1 MINKTILININFFI
15 KYKIIFYLANFILI
29 LLYLYPGSLIGC
41 YLYDDCKLQ
50 PQITP
55 DYIISSNHLYAF
67 AILSII
73 GFFTYKNSK
82 KVEYLSGYLII
93 ISIFLELFHN
103 FIPERSFE
111 YSDLFG
117 NLAGVIIVII
127 VFNLFKKYEDL
138 KN

>member
-1 MINKTILININFFI
+1 MFNFFS
-15 KYKIIFYLANFILI
+15 KYKIIFYLINFILI
-29 LLYLYPGSLIGC
+29 LLYLFPGSLIGC
-41 YLYDDCKLQ
+41 FLYDDCKLQ

-67 AILSII
+67 VILSLI
-73 GFFTYKNSK
+73 GFFTFKNSK
-82 KVEYLSGYLII
+82 KIQYLSIYLIL

-117 NLAGVIIVII
+117 NLTGVIVVII
-127 VFNLFKKYEDL
+127 VFNLFKKYENL

>member
-1 MINKTILININFFI
+1 MFNFFI
-15 KYKIIFYLANFILI
+15 KYKIIFYLTNFILI
-29 LLYLYPGSLIGC
+29 LLYLFPGSLIGC
-41 YLYDDCKLQ
+41 FLYDDCKLQ

-67 AILSII
+67 AILSLI

-82 KVEYLSGYLII
+82 KTKFLAIYLIV
-93 ISIFLELFHN
+93 ISLFLELFHN

-117 NLAGVIIVII
+117 NLAGVIIVILG
-127 VFNLFKKYEDL
+127 FNLFKKYENL

>member
-1 MINKTILININFFI
+1 MFNFFT
-15 KYKIIFYLANFILI
+15 KYKIIFYLTNFILI
-29 LLYLYPGSLIGC
+29 LLYLFPGSLIGC
-41 YLYDDCKLQ
+41 FLYDDCKLQ

-67 AILSII
+67 AILSLI

-82 KVEYLSGYLII
+82 KTKYLAIYLIV

-103 FIPERSFE
+103 FIPERSFQ
-111 YSDLFG
+111 YPDLFG
-117 NLAGVIIVII
+117 NLAGVIIVIT
-127 VFNLFKKYEDL
+127 VFNLFKKYENL

>member
-1 MINKTILININFFI
+1 MFNFFT
-15 KYKIIFYLANFILI
+15 KYKIIFYLTNFILI
-29 LLYLYPGSLIGC
+29 LLYLFPGSLIGC
-41 YLYDDCKLQ
+41 FLYDDCKLQ

-67 AILSII
+67 AILSLI
-73 GFFTYKNSK
+73 GFFTYKNLK
-82 KVEYLSGYLII
+82 KVKYLSIYLIV

-117 NLAGVIIVII
+117 NLAGVIVVII
-127 VFNLFKKYEDL
+127 VFNLFKKYENL

>member
-1 MINKTILININFFI
+1 MIKFFT
-15 KYKIIFYLANFILI
+15 KYKIIFYLSNFILI
-29 LLYLYPGSLIGC
+29 LLYLFPGSLIGC
-41 YLYDDCKLQ
+41 FLYNDCKLQ
-50 PQITP
+50 PQITR

-67 AILSII
+67 VILSLI
-73 GFFTYKNSK
+73 GFLTYKNSK
-82 KVEYLSGYLII
+82 KKRYLIGYLIAV
-93 ISIFLELFHN
+93 SIFLEIFRY

-127 VFNLFKKYEDL
+127 VFNLLKIYENS

>member
-1 MINKTILININFFI
+1 MISFFS
-15 KYKIIFYLANFILI
+15 KYKIIFYLSNFILI
-29 LLYLYPGSLIGC
+29 LLYLFPGSLIG
-41 YLYDDCKLQ
+41 YFLYGDFKLQ

-67 AILSII
+67 AVLSLI

-82 KVEYLSGYLII
+82 KIRYLSGYLIAV
-93 ISIFLELFHN
+93 SIFLEISHKI
-103 FIPERSFE
+103 IPERSFE

-117 NLAGVIIVII
+117 NLAGVIIIII
-127 VFNLFKKYEDL
+127 VFNLLKIYENL

>member
-1 MINKTILININFFI
+1 MISFFS
-15 KYKIIFYLANFILI
+15 KYKIIFYLSNFILI
-29 LLYLYPGSLIGC
+29 LLYLFPGSLIG
-41 YLYDDCKLQ
+41 YFLYGDFKLQ
-50 PQITP
+50 PQIIP

-67 AILSII
+67 AVLSLI

-82 KVEYLSGYLII
+82 KIRYLSGYLIAV
-93 ISIFLELFHN
+93 SIFLEISHK

-117 NLAGVIIVII
+117 NLAGVIIIII
-127 VFNLFKKYEDL
+127 VFNLLKIYENL

>member
-1 MINKTILININFFI
+1 MFNFFT
-15 KYKIIFYLANFILI
+15 KYKIIFYLTNFILI
-29 LLYLYPGSLIGC
+29 LLYLFPGSLIGC
-41 YLYDDCKLQ
+41 FLYDDCKLQ

-67 AILSII
+67 VILSLI

-82 KVEYLSGYLII
+82 KTYYLAIYLIV

-111 YSDLFG
+111 YPDLFG

-127 VFNLFKKYEDL
+127 VFYLLKIYENS

>member
-1 MINKTILININFFI
+1 MFNFFT
-15 KYKIIFYLANFILI
+15 KYKIIFYLTNFVLI
-29 LLYLYPGSLIGC
+29 FLYLFPGSLIGC
-41 YLYDDCKLQ
+41 FWYDDCKLQ
-50 PQITP
+50 PQITH

-67 AILSII
+67 AILSLI
-73 GFFTYKNSK
+73 GFFTYKNLK
-82 KVEYLSGYLII
+82 KTKHLAIYLIV

-117 NLAGVIIVII
+117 NLAGVIVVII
-127 VFNLFKKYEDL
+127 IFNLFKKYENL

>member
-1 MINKTILININFFI
+1 MIKFFTKNKIF
-15 KYKIIFYLANFILI
+15 FYLSNFILI
-29 LLYLYPGSLIGC
+29 LLYLFPGSLIGC
-41 YLYDDCKLQ
+41 FLYNDCKLQ
-50 PQITP
+50 PQITR

-67 AILSII
+67 VILSLI
-73 GFFTYKNSK
+73 GFLTYKNSK
-82 KVEYLSGYLII
+82 KKRYLSGYLIAV
-93 ISIFLELFHN
+93 SIFLEIFHY

-127 VFNLFKKYEDL
+127 VFNLLKIYENS

>member
-1 MINKTILININFFI
+1 MFNFFT
-15 KYKIIFYLANFILI
+15 KYKIIFYLTNFVLF

-41 YLYDDCKLQ
+41 FLYDDCNSQ

-55 DYIISSNHLYAF
+55 DYIISSNHVYAF
-67 AILSII
+67 AILSLI

-82 KVEYLSGYLII
+82 KTKFLAIYLIV
-93 ISIFLELFHN
+93 ISILLELFHN
-103 FIPERSFE
+103 FIPVRSFE

-117 NLAGVIIVII
+117 NLAGVIIVILGFI
-127 VFNLFKKYEDL
+127 LFKKYENL

>member
-1 MINKTILININFFI
+1 MFNFFS
-15 KYKIIFYLANFILI
+15 KYKIIFYLSNFILI
-29 LLYLYPGSLIGC
+29 LLYLFPGSLLGC

-50 PQITP
+50 PQITR

-67 AILSII
+67 AVLSLI
-73 GFFTYKNSK
+73 GFLTFKNSGK
-82 KVEYLSGYLII
+82 IKNLNIYLIA
-93 ISIFLELFHN
+93 ISFFLEIFHN

-117 NLAGVIIVII
+117 NLAGVLIVII
-127 VFNLFKKYEDL
+127 VFYIFKKYEYI

>member
-1 MINKTILININFFI
+1 MFNFFS
-15 KYKIIFYLANFILI
+15 KYKIIFYLSNFVLI
-29 LLYLYPGSLIGC
+29 LLYLFPGSLMGC

-50 PQITP
+50 PKITR

-67 AILSII
+67 VVLSII
-73 GFFTYKNSK
+73 GFLSFKNSK
-82 KVEYLSGYLII
+82 KIKYLSIYLIV

-103 FIPERSFE
+103 FIPDRSFE

-127 VFNLFKKYEDL
+127 VFKIFEKYENA

>member
-1 MINKTILININFFI
+1 MFNFFT
-15 KYKIIFYLANFILI
+15 KYKIIFYLTNFILI
-29 LLYLYPGSLIGC
+29 LLYLFPGSLIGC
-41 YLYDDCKLQ
+41 FLYDDCKLQ

-67 AILSII
+67 TVLSLI

-82 KVEYLSGYLII
+82 KIHYLSIYLIV
-93 ISIFLELFHN
+93 ISIFLELLHN

-117 NLAGVIIVII
+117 NLAGVIVVII
-127 VFNLFKKYEDL
+127 VFNLFKKYENL